1 MKGIDQSFI
10 CLWAFWR
17 EACVFWRKEC
27 ICCMCGFFS
36 RCFVQ
41 EYIKTLVVVNTKRM
55 KIHQRS
61 LLLNTVLEIFLIFW
75 LAMKV

>member
-1 MKGIDQSFI
+1 MCSGG
-10 CLWAFWR
+10 R
-17 EACVFWRKEC
+17 NVFAVC
-27 ICCMCGFFS
+27 AGFF

-41 EYIKTLVVVNTKRM
+41 EYIKALVVVNTKRM